1 MASTTMN
8 ASNNGGVALLLID
21 LQPEWYSQNDQ
32 IQSHFPD
39 LPNNIKKL
47 LQICRNNNIEIVHVR
62 ALYSKENKSQWM
74 DEFVRLNPDKGNPEI
89 DGTYEVEDFAKEIDN
104 EMLIMKSCVSELE
117 TLNL

>member
-39 LPNNIKKL
+39 LPKNIKNYCKYAETITLKL
-47 LQICRNNNIEIVHVR
+47 FMY
-62 ALYSKENKSQWM
+62 ALCILKKIRVNGWM
-74 DEFVRLNPDKGNPEI
+74 
-89 DGTYEVEDFAKEIDN
+89 
-104 EMLIMKSCVSELE
+104 
-117 TLNL
+117 NL